1 MSSSFELEH
10 PLQERKTLRGWI
22 PLAAPVLL
30 HIFACDSA
38 ERMLCLCERAGH
50 SINPT
55 IWKALYTKRRW
66 IEGKQGEIDLQDA
79 LRALLSLTLD
89 AIDVDMALAWSYLAV
104 AEAIHLDAQE
114 AALKTSSK
122 TARAAAILALNQTQA
137 TPPSEEDLP
146 SLALGQTQT
155 TPPSAE
161 PHPSLALGK
170 TQATHLTAEAI
181 PCLYAP
187 SALRRGYLLRTT
199 ASISQWQEHPYFQ
212 QRWTPSLRA
221 WIFERF
227 WQEDHLAMLISMMSR
242 QRHRLLSALLKRQ
255 DSQTQATQR
264 WQHLWQDVLFE
275 A

>member
-30 HIFACDSA
+30 HTFACDSA
-38 ERMLCLCERAGH
+38 ERMLCICERAGH
-50 SINPT
+50 VIDPT
-55 IWKALYTKRRW
+55 VWKALYTKRRW
-66 IEGKQGEIDLQDA
+66 IEGKQGEIEQQEV
-79 LRALLSLTLD
+79 LRALLSLTLE

-104 AEAIHLDAQE
+104 AEAIHHDAQE

-122 TARAAAILALNQTQA
+122 TARAAAILALSQSQA
-137 TPPSEEDLP
+137 ASPNEE
-146 SLALGQTQT
+146 T
-155 TPPSAE
+155 
-161 PHPSLALGK
+161 HPSLVLG
-170 TQATHLTAEAI
+170 QAQTRSPNEETHLSLVLGQQTKSPSAAH

-187 SALRRGYLLRTT
+187 SVLRRGYLLRTT

-242 QRHRLLSALLKRQ
+242 ARHRLLSALLQRQ
-255 DSQTQATQR
+255 DSKTQAAQR